1 MIVNLILRLRASLA
15 ALLRAATL
23 NGAFTLTLGKDRR

>member
-1 MIVNLILRLRASLA
+1 MLLSLVIRTRAYLA

-23 NGAFTLTLGKDRR
+23 DGAFTLTPGKDGR

>member
-1 MIVNLILRLRASLA
+1 MIVNLILRLRACLA

-23 NGAFTLTLGKDRR
+23 NGAFTLTPGKDGR